1 MNIGWTLL
9 CGEVN
14 LLLNATELVKTI
26 QKIAVEA
33 VKASNPVHICYG
45 EVVSINPLSI
55 AVDQKMILGSKQ
67 LVLTR
72 NVTDY
77 DTEVTVDW
85 NTETMKVTHGHAIS
99 GQNDYSG
106 EPVHSHLWNGILTST
121 TTSHEHKIIGRK
133 KIRIHNAL
141 KVGNKVILLGQQ
153 GGQRYIVLDMI
164 GEMS

>member
-72 NVTDY
+72 
-77 DTEVTVDW
+77 
-85 NTETMKVTHGHAIS
+85 TMKVTHGHAIS

-153 GGQRYIVLDMI
+153 GGQRYIVLDRI